1 MANSANADEALI
13 IEGQLYAWLL
23 QNGYTSEQ
31 HANPLASLLKRSGID
46 VVPNNMKRGKLLN
59 FFEDRPNI
67 FGIVRGT
74 DEAKNI
80 SIYAIL
86 REREGNSGRG
96 HPRGRGGPGRYYYE
110 RSKQG
115 QELLDAQEAQEQEL
129 LDAQM
134 LNDAIRPNLPLDY
147 PPELEL
153 NDTNPLMLRNAVYD
167 ERKLASEKNQQSPFD
182 YKSWVSYGGKKSK
195 SRRSARKS
203 RSKKNRN
210 RRNKTARKY
219 RKSKSHRN

>member
-31 HANPLASLLKRSGID
+31 HANPLANLVKRSGIA
-46 VVPNNMKRGKLLN
+46 VPKIDGKLLN

-96 HPRGRGGPGRYYYE
+96 HPRGRGGPGRYDYV

-115 QELLDAQEAQEQEL
+115 QELLDAQEQEF

-167 ERKLASEKNQQSPFD
+167 ERKLASEKNQQSQFD

>member
-59 FFEDRPNI
+59 FFEERPYL

-115 QELLDAQEAQEQEL
+115 QELLDAQ
-129 LDAQM
+129 M

-147 PPELEL
+147 PPELGL

-167 ERKLASEKNQQSPFD
+167 ARKLASEKNQQSPFD